1 MKILITSIF
10 ILSTVFSFGQQKD
23 SPKLVVG
30 IVVDQMCYDYI
41 YRYYSKY
48 SEGGFKKLMSEG
60 TNCRNTQYNYIP
72 TYTGPGHASIYTGT
86 TPSNH
91 GIVAND
97 WYDRT
102 TGKEVNCVTD
112 STVTPVGTT
121 SAYGYYSPKNLKA
134 NTITDQLKL
143 TYPNAKVISMSIKNR
158 GAILPGGHLSDGSF
172 WYDFAT
178 GKFIT
183 SSYFMNE
190 LPKWVNDFNSKKQ
203 VEKYMQGEWNTLLDI
218 SEYTESEPD
227 NSPYEHLLP
236 GKIAPVF
243 PYNLS
248 KMMEGKD
255 AMLQYETF
263 VYTPF
268 SNTFLTDFALSSI
281 DAEDLGKDNQTD
293 MLCISYSTPDLAGH
307 AFGPYSVEIEDMY
320 LRLDLEIKRLI
331 EELEKKVGKGEFT
344 LFLTADHAV
353 VPVPQYLVDKNL
365 PGGYF
370 FMDEHFTQ
378 LRTDLEQKFGF
389 DCILSVDNMNIYLDR
404 KSLSDNDIDYDEVV
418 EFIRENVQSW
428 ENVKRVFT
436 AKQLYSSAVDDEW
449 MDMVRKGYH
458 HAESGDIIFILE
470 PGFLPKYSDTESAH
484 KGTSHGSAFNYD
496 TQVPLLW
503 YGENVSAQEIYRKI
517 EITDISATLSQLL
530 YVQMPNALTGKPIV
544 ELLKH

>member
-1 MKILITSIF
+1 MKAFLFLTFLCVTLTS
-10 ILSTVFSFGQQKD
+10 SAQQED

-30 IVVDQMCYDYI
+30 IVVDQMCYDYL
-41 YRYYSKY
+41 YRYYSKF
-48 SEGGFKKLMSEG
+48 SDKGFRLLMEEG

-97 WYDRT
+97 WFDRS
-102 TGKEVNCVTD
+102 TGREVNCVTD

-121 SAYGYYSPKNLKA
+121 SAYGYYSPRNLKA
-134 NTITDQLKL
+134 NTVTDQLKL

-158 GAILPGGHLSDGSF
+158 GAILPGGHLSDGSY
-172 WYDFAT
+172 WYDFT
-178 GKFIT
+178 SGKFIT
-183 SSYFMNE
+183 SSYFKSE
-190 LPKWVNDFNSKKQ
+190 LPKWVNDFNKKKY
-203 VEKYMQGEWNTLLDI
+203 VEEYMKGEWNTMLDI

-227 NSPYEHLLP
+227 NSPYEHLLT
-236 GKIAPVF
+236 GKKSPVF
-243 PYNLS
+243 PYVFPEMLA
-248 KMMEGKD
+248 GKD
-255 AMLQYETF
+255 LSVQYEVF
-263 VYTPF
+263 AYTPY

-281 DAEDLGKDNQTD
+281 DAEGLGKDNQTD

-331 EELEKKVGKGEFT
+331 EELESKVGKGAFT

-353 VPVPQYLVDKNL
+353 VPVPQFLMDKNL

-370 FMDEHFTQ
+370 YMDEHFTS
-378 LRTDLEQKFGF
+378 LRSDLIQQFGF
-389 DCILSVDNMNIYLDR
+389 DCILSVDNMNIY
-404 KSLSDNDIDYDEVV
+404 IDKVMLINKEINYDEVV
-418 EFIRENVQSW
+418 EFIRSRVQDW

-436 AKQLYSSAVDDEW
+436 AKQLYQTSTDDAW
-449 MDMVRKGYH
+449 TDMVRRGYH
-458 HAESGDIIFILE
+458 HAESGDLIFILE
-470 PGFLPKYSDTESAH
+470 PGFLPKSSDTELAH

-496 TQVPLLW
+496 THVPLLW
-503 YGENVSAQEIYRKI
+503 YGANVSSQEIYRNI
-517 EITDISATLSQLL
+517 QITDISATLAQFF
-530 YVQMPNALTGKPIV
+530 YIQMPNALTGKPIV